1 MMTHLRPP
9 AQTVFQSVGKE
20 SSMGILDKVAEIAG
34 AVAAVEAEKK
44 MHPEASLLA
53 ESVAAVVG
61 YKGGG
66 ALAELA
72 EEKLGGTPAAD
83 NADPQA

>member
-1 MMTHLRPP
+1 
-9 AQTVFQSVGKE
+9 
-20 SSMGILDKVAEIAG
+20 MGILDKVAEIAG

-44 MHPEASLLA
+44 LNPQASLLA
-53 ESVAAVVG
+53 EGVAAVMG

-72 EEKLGGTPAAD
+72 ESRARASGDASSGDASP
-83 NADPQA
+83 NDPQA

>member
-1 MMTHLRPP
+1 
-9 AQTVFQSVGKE
+9 
-20 SSMGILDKVAEIAG
+20 MGILDTVAEIAG

-44 MHPEASLLA
+44 MRPDASLLA
-53 ESVAAVVG
+53 EGVAAVLG

-66 ALAELA
+66 ALASLA
-72 EEKLGGTPAAD
+72 EEKLGGADAAD